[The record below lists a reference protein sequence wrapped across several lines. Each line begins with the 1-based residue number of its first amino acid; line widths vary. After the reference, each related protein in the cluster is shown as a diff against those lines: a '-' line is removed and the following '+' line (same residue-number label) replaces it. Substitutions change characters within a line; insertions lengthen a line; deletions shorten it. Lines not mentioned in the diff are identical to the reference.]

1 MRILLASAIA
11 VSVLLAA
18 CSTPGDL
25 KKNAPTISSSSNKSP
40 KQYALCVFPKWQ
52 EERSTSTMSETED
65 GYRLIVATDMM
76 ADEVLEIGRSGS
88 GSRVALYQRMPWAKM
103 VGRGA
108 IEDAVRSC
116 L

>member
-1 MRILLASAIA
+1 MRILLASVMA
-11 VSVLLAA
+11 VSVLLAG

-25 KKNAPTISSSSNKSP
+25 KKNAPTISSNSKKSP

-65 GYRLIVATDMM
+65 GYRLVVATDMM

-108 IEDAVRSC
+108 IEDAVRRC
-116 L
+116 I

>member
-1 MRILLASAIA
+1 MRILIAAVAVAILAG
-11 VSVLLAA
+11 

-25 KKNAPTISSSSNKSP
+25 KKNAPTISSSSKKSP
-40 KQYALCVFPKWQ
+40 RQYALCVFPKWQ
-52 EERSTSTMSETED
+52 EERSTSTMSETEE
-65 GYRLIVATDMM
+65 GYRLVVATDMM
-76 ADEVLEIGRSGS
+76 ADEVLEIGRAGNGS
-88 GSRVALYQRMPWAKM
+88 KVALYQRMPWAKM